1 MGIYTVTGLNNYIK
15 NVLTSEKA
23 LQHIW
28 VEGEISNLTKHR
40 SGHYYFSIKD
50 ESSQVS
56 CVSFRSTNRKLKFEP
71 EKDMKVLV
79 FGSVNVYT
87 VRGQYQLQV
96 LDIRPDGVG
105 ELYKAFEQL
114 KKRLEIEGLFAPEHK
129 KSLPRY
135 PCKIGVATSATG
147 AAIHDILHVLQRRYP
162 VDILLCPTTVQGEAS
177 ADSII
182 RSLELLNRTDA
193 DLIIAGRGGGSLED
207 LWPFNEEK
215 VARAIYNSRLPVIAA
230 VGHET
235 DFTIS
240 DFAADVRAPTPS
252 AAAEIA
258 VPDRTEMVRHVDGLR
273 QRMESALKNRILNQ
287 KKHLEYLSGRISPD
301 RYRELLNQRTQHLDE
316 VTYRLISRTEYIMQT
331 KVAELGALAGRLNAV
346 SPLNTLERGYC
357 VAQSEEGGTI
367 TGVIDIEKGQSLQL
381 KFRDGCCRVEHK
393 ENLDEEC

>member
-50 ESSQVS
+50 EASQVS

-114 KKRLEIEGLFAPEHK
+114 KKRLEEEGLFAPEHK
-129 KSLPRY
+129 KPLPNY
-135 PCKIGVATSATG
+135 PRKIGVATSATG

-215 VARAIYNSRLPVIAA
+215 VARAIYNSRLPVISA

-240 DFAADVRAPTPS
+240 DFTADVRAPTPS

-258 VPDRTEMVRHVDGLR
+258 VPDRTEMGKHVDGLR
-273 QRMESALKNRILNQ
+273 QKMESALKNRILNQ

-301 RYRELLNQRTQHLDE
+301 RYRELLNQRAQHLDE
-316 VTYRLISRTEYIMQT
+316 VTYRLTSRTEYIMQT

-346 SPLNTLERGYC
+346 SPLNTLDRGYC
-357 VAQSEEGGTI
+357 VAQSDEGGTI
-367 TGVIDIEKGQSLQL
+367 TGIIDIEKGQSLQL
-381 KFRDGCCRVEHK
+381 KFRDGCCIVEHK
-393 ENLDEEC
+393 ENLDEGC

>member
-1 MGIYTVTGLNNYIK
+1 MGVYTVTGLNNYIK

-23 LQHIW
+23 LQQIW

-50 ESSQVS
+50 GASQVS

-114 KKRLEIEGLFAPEHK
+114 KKRLEGEGLFAPEHK
-129 KSLPRY
+129 KPLPRY
-135 PCKIGVATSATG
+135 PRKIGVATSATG

-207 LWPFNEEK
+207 MWPFNEEK

-258 VPDRTEMVRHVDGLR
+258 VPDRTEMVKHIDGLR
-273 QRMESALKNRILNQ
+273 QRMESALKNHILNQ

-316 VTYRLISRTEYIMQT
+316 VTYRLASRTEYILQA
-331 KVAELGALAGRLNAV
+331 KVAELGGLAGRLNAV

-357 VAQSEEGGTI
+357 VAQSDEGGTI
-367 TGVIDIEKGQSLQL
+367 TGVIDIKKGQNLQL
-381 KFRDGCCRVEHK
+381 KFRDGCCRVGHK
-393 ENLDEEC
+393 ENLDEGC

>member
-50 ESSQVS
+50 EASQVS

-114 KKRLEIEGLFAPEHK
+114 KKRLEEEGLFAPEHK
-129 KSLPRY
+129 KPLPNY
-135 PCKIGVATSATG
+135 PRKIGVATSATG

-215 VARAIYNSRLPVIAA
+215 VARAIYNSRLPVISA

-240 DFAADVRAPTPS
+240 DFTADVRAPTPS

-258 VPDRTEMVRHVDGLR
+258 VPDRTEMAKYVDGLR

-301 RYRELLNQRTQHLDE
+301 RYRELLNQRAQHLDE
-316 VTYRLISRTEYIMQT
+316 VTYRLTSRTEYIMQT

-346 SPLNTLERGYC
+346 SPLNTLDRGYC
-357 VAQSEEGGTI
+357 VAQSDEGGTI
-367 TGVIDIEKGQSLQL
+367 TGIIDIEKGQSLQL

-393 ENLDEEC
+393 ENLDEGC

>member
-1 MGIYTVTGLNNYIK
+1 MGVYTVTGLNNYIK
-15 NVLTSEKA
+15 NVLTSEGA

-50 ESSQVS
+50 GSSQVS

-87 VRGQYQLQV
+87 IRGQYQLQV

-114 KKRLEIEGLFAPEHK
+114 KKRLEGEGLFAPEHK
-129 KSLPRY
+129 RPLPRY
-135 PCKIGVATSATG
+135 PLKIGVATSATG

-215 VARAIYNSRLPVIAA
+215 VARAIYNSRIPVIAA

-258 VPDRTEMVRHVDGLR
+258 VPDRTEIVKHIDDLR

-301 RYRELLNQRTQHLDE
+301 RYRELLNQRSQHLDE
-316 VTYRLISRTEYIMQT
+316 MTYRLTSRTEYIMQT

-357 VAQSEEGGTI
+357 VAQSDEGGTI
-367 TGVIDIEKGQSLQL
+367 TGIIDIEMGESLQL
-381 KFRDGCCRVEHK
+381 KFWDGCCRVKHK
-393 ENLDEEC
+393 ENLDEGC